1 MIRLLAYMA
10 AGMAAVLLVGTVFGE
25 RMVEYDNQAAVL
37 LFGALL
43 GLLTFFIK
51 PVVTAISF
59 PISCLTFG
67 LFALVINAGFF
78 ALAAWA
84 VPGVETTWLGAVVGG
99 LTASVLGGIIYSVF
113 DEDTR
118 RAS

>member
-1 MIRLLAYMA
+1 MIRLLAYMV

-25 RMVEYDNQAAVL
+25 RMVDYEDQAAVL
-37 LFGALL
+37 IFGAIL

-51 PVVTAISF
+51 PIVSAVSL
-59 PISCLTFG
+59 PITCLTFG
-67 LFALVINAGFF
+67 LFALVINAAFF

-84 VPGVETTWLGAVVGG
+84 VPGVDTTWVGALVGG

-113 DEDTR
+113 DEETR
-118 RAS
+118 RE

>member
-1 MIRLLAYMA
+1 VIRLLAYIV
-10 AGMAAVLLVGTVFGE
+10 AGMASVLLVGTVFAD
-25 RMVEYDNQAAVL
+25 RMVQYDDQAAVL
-37 LFGALL
+37 VFGALL

-51 PVVTAISF
+51 PIVTFISF
-59 PISCLTFG
+59 PITCLTFG

-84 VPGVETTWLGAVVGG
+84 VPGVETNWLGAVVGG

-118 RAS
+118 RE